1 MMTTLPKLTVLA
13 GLLLAA
19 GLHAAEPPAPAASTT
34 SARVQKL
41 LSQMSRAEKM
51 AVIRGAQEPSDATLG
66 QAGWTAGVPRLGIP
80 DLRFADG
87 PPGVLVRHASTGMPA
102 TLSMAATFSPADA
115 ETTGAIIGRDA
126 RALGVDVIL
135 QPYINIYRDPTF
147 ERAYNTFGEDPV
159 LTGTLGARFVRGA
172 QAQNVMAQAKHFIGY
187 DGAADVKVDG
197 QALRE
202 IYAAPFADAARA
214 GVASIMCS
222 YNQVN
227 GLHACGNASLLNGVL
242 RKESGFRGFVTSDWG
257 ATHGAEFIASG
268 LDMEQPG
275 IGPDAYFAIEKEVAA
290 PAMTAEDKADLLETL
305 AAGVPEEHRYVTV
318 PPAAPPA
325 PEPAGVSKNL
335 AAAFA
340 KGSVTD
346 ADMDRA
352 AGHVLTQMEAFGWL
366 DKAPNHAVQAQSI
379 DDNAKA
385 VQRLAE
391 RGAVL
396 LKNDGVLPLKTA
408 DLASLAL
415 IGPGAQQT
423 FAIVAGEE
431 QSFGRAERQIG
442 AYQALRSMGA
452 GAGLR
457 LAVADDMT
465 GSAIPPQAFSGLA
478 RIDGATRT
486 PAAEIDHTLRAG
498 KALAPGASAKWEGTL
513 NVDAGGDYEIDLQL
527 LGATGKFAID
537 GRKIGNM
544 GWWGGH
550 GDIVFANRDNV
561 VPTTDG
567 LDNVRRLVKLSPG
580 AHKIEVEAT
589 ADSSGAPVQVRLAW
603 VTPRMKK
610 AAFDAAVDAARHAK
624 TAVVFAWSRNRP
636 SFGLPGEQDRL
647 IAAVAA
653 VNPNTVVVLNTGQ
666 AVAMPWLG
674 KVRAVL
680 EMWYTGD
687 EGGWAAANL
696 MTGRANPAGRL
707 PITWPRRLAD
717 GPANDPAHPERSSKG
732 VAGKTVY
739 GEGIYVGYRWYDHKN
754 IAPLFPF
761 GFGLSYTSFRYAG
774 LQLAPA
780 DDGGLDASVL
790 VKNTGQRDGDEVVQ
804 VYLGAPRPAP
814 AGAAFAERALV
825 SFDRIALAAGE
836 ERRVQLHIAPDR
848 LRYWSE
854 REQSWIDARDGRTV
868 WVGSSSRDLPLSK
881 KISHEH

>member
-1 MMTTLPKLTVLA
+1 MPSTLPKLTTLA
-13 GLLLAA
+13 GLLLSA
-19 GLHAAEPPAPAASTT
+19 GLHAAEPSAPPA
-34 SARVQKL
+34 SARVQQL
-41 LSQMSRAEKM
+41 LSHMSRADKM
-51 AVIRGAQEPSDATLG
+51 AVIRGAQEPAGATLG

-115 ETTGAIIGRDA
+115 EATGALIGRDA

-135 QPYINIYRDPTF
+135 QPYINIYRDATF
-147 ERAYNTFGEDPV
+147 ERAYNTLGEDPA
-159 LTGTLGARFVRGA
+159 LTGTLAARFVRGA
-172 QAQNVMAQAKHFIGY
+172 QAQNVMAQAKHFVGY
-187 DGAADVKVDG
+187 EGASADVQVDG

-202 IYAAPFADAARA
+202 IYVAPFRDVAQA

-222 YNQVN
+222 YNKVN
-227 GLHACGNASLLNGVL
+227 GQHACGNGSILNGML
-242 RKESGFRGFVTSDWG
+242 RKEAGFRGFITSDWG
-257 ATHGAEFIASG
+257 ATHGAEFIAQG

-275 IGPDAYFAIEKEVAA
+275 IGPEAFFAIAKEAGG
-290 PAMTAEDKADLLETL
+290 PPMTAEEKADLAETL
-305 AAGVPEEHRYVTV
+305 AVGVPEEQAYVTAA
-318 PPAAPPA
+318 PAAPPQ

-335 AAAFA
+335 GEALA

-346 ADMDRA
+346 ADLDRA
-352 AGHVLTQMEAFGWL
+352 AGHVLAQMEAFGWL
-366 DKAPNHAVQAQSI
+366 DRAPNHAVLPQAVEA
-379 DDNAKA
+379 NAKA
-385 VQRLAE
+385 IQRLAE

-396 LKNDGVLPLKTA
+396 LKNDGVLPLKQT
-408 DLASLAL
+408 DLDSLAL

-423 FAIVAGEE
+423 FAIVSGEE
-431 QSFGRAERQIG
+431 QSFGRAERQVG
-442 AYQALRSMGA
+442 AYHALRTMTASP
-452 GAGLR
+452 GLR

-465 GSAIPPQAFSGLA
+465 GAPIPPQAFSGLV
-478 RIDGATRT
+478 RIDGKVRT
-486 PAAEIDHTLRAG
+486 AAASIDHTLRAG
-498 KALAPGASAKWEGTL
+498 QALPAGASAKWEGTL
-513 NVDAGGDYEIDLQL
+513 NVDAAGDYDINLQL
-527 LGATGKFAID
+527 IGATGKFSVD
-537 GRKIGNM
+537 GRKVGNM

-567 LDNVRRLVKLSPG
+567 LDNVRRLVKLSAG

-603 VTPRMKK
+603 ATPQMKQ
-610 AAFDAAVDAARHAK
+610 AAFDAAVDAARHSR
-624 TAVVFAWSRNRP
+624 TAVVFAWSRNKP
-636 SFGLPGEQDRL
+636 SFGLPGDQDRL
-647 IAAVAA
+647 IEAVAA

-696 MTGRANPAGRL
+696 LTGRANPAGRL

-732 VAGKTVY
+732 VGGKTVY
-739 GEGIYVGYRWYDHKN
+739 GEGLFVGYRWYDHKN

-761 GFGLSYTSFRYAG
+761 GFGLSYTSFSYSG
-774 LQLAPA
+774 LKLARTP
-780 DDGGLDASVL
+780 DGGLDASVV
-790 VKNTGQRDGDEVVQ
+790 VKNTGKRAGDEVVQ
-804 VYLGAPRPAP
+804 AYVGAPRPAP
-814 AGAAFAERALV
+814 AGAAFAERALAA
-825 SFDRIALAAGE
+825 FDRITLAAGE
-836 ERRVQLHIAPDR
+836 QRRVQLHIPPER

-854 REQSWIDARDGRTV
+854 RDQSWIDARDGRTV
-868 WVGSSSRDLPLSK
+868 YVGASSRDLPLSK
-881 KISHEH
+881 MVTHEK

>member
-1 MMTTLPKLTVLA
+1 VPSTLPKLTTLA

-19 GLHAAEPPAPAASTT
+19 GLHAAEPPAPAAS
-34 SARVQKL
+34 ARVQQL
-41 LSQMSRAEKM
+41 LSRMSRADKM
-51 AVIRGAQEPSDATLG
+51 AVIRGAREPADATLG

-87 PPGVLVRHASTGMPA
+87 PPGVLVRHASTGMPS

-115 ETTGAIIGRDA
+115 QETGALIGRDA

-135 QPYINIYRDPTF
+135 QPFINIYRDPSF

-172 QAQNVMAQAKHFIGY
+172 QAQNVMAQAKHFIAY
-187 DGAADVKVDG
+187 DGASADVQVDG

-202 IYAAPFADAARA
+202 IYLAPFRDVAQA

-222 YNQVN
+222 YNKVN
-227 GLHACGNASLLNGVL
+227 GLHACGNASALNGML

-257 ATHGAEFIASG
+257 ATHGAEFIVSG
-268 LDMEQPG
+268 MDMEQPG
-275 IGPDAYFAIEKEVAA
+275 IGPGAFFAVEKEPAA
-290 PAMTAEDKADLLETL
+290 PGMTAEDKAELLETL
-305 AAGVPEEHRYVTV
+305 AAGVPEEQKYVTV
-318 PPAAPPA
+318 PPAQTPQ
-325 PEPAGVSKNL
+325 PEPVGVSKNL
-335 AAAFA
+335 AEAFE

-346 ADMDRA
+346 ADLDRA
-352 AGHVLTQMEAFGWL
+352 AGRVLTRMEAFGWL
-366 DKAPNHAVQAQSI
+366 DRAPNHAVLPQAVAA
-379 DDNAKA
+379 NARA

-396 LKNDGVLPLKTA
+396 LKNDGVLPLKPA
-408 DLASLAL
+408 DLDSLVL

-431 QSFGRAERQIG
+431 QSFGRAERQVG
-442 AYQALRSMGA
+442 AYHALRTITASDGV
-452 GAGLR
+452 R

-465 GSAIPPQAFSGLA
+465 GAPVPKEAFSGLT
-478 RIDGATRT
+478 RIDGSARS
-486 PAAEIDHTLRAG
+486 AAADIDHTRRSG
-498 KALAPGASAKWEGTL
+498 KALAAGASARWEGTL
-513 NVDAGGDYEIDLQL
+513 TVDAGGDYDINLQL
-527 LGATGKFAID
+527 IGATGKFAID
-537 GRKIGNM
+537 GRKVGNM

-567 LDNVRRLVKLSPG
+567 LDNVRRLVKLAAG

-603 VTPRMKK
+603 VTPQMKK

-647 IAAVAA
+647 IEAVAA

-666 AVAMPWLG
+666 AVAMPWLR

-696 MTGRANPAGRL
+696 LTGRANPAGRL
-707 PITWPRRLAD
+707 PITWPVRLAD
-717 GPANDPAHPERSSKG
+717 GPANDPAHPEHSSKG
-732 VAGKTVY
+732 VGGKTVY
-739 GEGIYVGYRWYDHKN
+739 GEGIFVGYRWYDEKH

-761 GFGLSYTSFRYAG
+761 GFGLSYTSFSYSDLR
-774 LQLAPA
+774 LARAP
-780 DDGGLDASVL
+780 DGGLDASVL
-790 VKNTGQRDGDEVVQ
+790 VKNTGSRDGDEVVQ
-804 VYLGAPRPAP
+804 AYLGAPRPAP
-814 AGAAFAERALV
+814 AGAAFAQRALA
-825 SFDRIALAAGE
+825 SFDRITLAAGE
-836 ERRVQLHIAPDR
+836 ERRVQLHIPPER
-848 LRYWSE
+848 MRYWS
-854 REQSWIDARDGRTV
+854 RRDQSWHDARNGRTV
-868 WVGSSSRDLPLSK
+868 YVGRSSRDLPLSK
-881 KISHEH
+881 MIRHEN

>member
-1 MMTTLPKLTVLA
+1 
-13 GLLLAA
+13 LLLTA
-19 GLHAAEPPAPAASTT
+19 GLHAAEPSASVA
-34 SARVQKL
+34 SARVQHL
-41 LSQMSRAEKM
+41 LSQMSRADKM
-51 AVIRGAQEPSDATLG
+51 AVIRGAQEPADATLG

-87 PPGVLVRHASTGMPA
+87 PPGVLVRHPSTGMPS

-115 ETTGAIIGRDA
+115 QDTGALIGRDA

-135 QPYINIYRDPTF
+135 QPFINIYRDPTF

-187 DGAADVKVDG
+187 DGASADVQVDG

-202 IYAAPFADAARA
+202 IYVAPFRDVAQA

-222 YNQVN
+222 YNKVN
-227 GLHACGNASLLNGVL
+227 GLHACGNASTLNGML
-242 RKESGFRGFVTSDWG
+242 RKESGFRGFITSDWG
-257 ATHGAEFIASG
+257 ATHGAEFIVSG
-268 LDMEQPG
+268 MDMEQPG
-275 IGPDAYFAIEKEVAA
+275 IGPGAFFAVEKEAAA

-305 AAGVPEEHRYVTV
+305 AAGVPEEQKYVT
-318 PPAAPPA
+318 APPA
-325 PEPAGVSKNL
+325 ETPQPEPVGVSKNL
-335 AAAFA
+335 AEAFA
-340 KGSVTD
+340 KGSVAD
-346 ADMDRA
+346 ADLDRA
-352 AGHVLTQMEAFGWL
+352 AGRVLTQMEAFGWL
-366 DKAPNHAVQAQSI
+366 DRAPNHAILPQAV
-379 DDNAKA
+379 DANARA

-396 LKNDGVLPLKTA
+396 LKNDGVLPLKPA
-408 DLASLAL
+408 DLDSLAL

-431 QSFGRAERQIG
+431 QSFGRAERQVG
-442 AYQALRSMGA
+442 AYHALRTMTASQ
-452 GAGLR
+452 GLR
-457 LAVADDMT
+457 LAVAADMT
-465 GSAIPPQAFSGLA
+465 GAPIPKEAFSDLT
-478 RIDGATRT
+478 RIDGTVR
-486 PAAEIDHTLRAG
+486 AAAADIDHTLRSG
-498 KALAPGASAKWEGTL
+498 KALPAGASAKWEGTL
-513 NVDAGGDYEIDLQL
+513 TVDADGDYDINLQL
-527 LGATGKFAID
+527 IGATGKFAID
-537 GRKIGNM
+537 GRKVGNM

-567 LDNVRRLVKLSPG
+567 LDNVRRLVKLTAG
-580 AHKIEVEAT
+580 AHKIELEAT

-603 VTPRMKK
+603 VTPQMKQ

-636 SFGLPGEQDRL
+636 SFGLPGDQDRL
-647 IAAVAA
+647 IDAVAA

-696 MTGRANPAGRL
+696 LTGRANPAGRL
-707 PITWPRRLAD
+707 PITWPVRLAD

-739 GEGIYVGYRWYDHKN
+739 GEGIFVGYRWYDHKN

-761 GFGLSYTSFRYAG
+761 GYGLSYTSFRYSD
-774 LQLAPA
+774 LKLAHA
-780 DDGGLDASVL
+780 ADGGLDASVL
-790 VKNTGQRDGDEVVQ
+790 VKNTGSRDGDEVVQ
-804 VYLGAPRPAP
+804 AYLGAPRPAP
-814 AGAAFAERALV
+814 AGAAFAKRALA
-825 SFDRIALAAGE
+825 SFDRITLAAGE
-836 ERRVQLHIAPDR
+836 QRRVQLHIPPER
-848 LRYWSE
+848 LRYWSN
-854 REQSWIDARDGRTV
+854 RDQSWHDARDGRTV
-868 WVGSSSRDLPLSK
+868 YVGRSSRDLPLSK
-881 KISHEH
+881 MVSHEN